1 MKIFIAFVIKF
12 LAIMPRKKKADN
24 KEKSADGKLVIKR
37 YGNRRLYNTETRSY
51 VNYEELAKLIRDG
64 QDVQITDSTTKED
77 VTKAVLIQLILEE
90 EKNKKTILP
99 TEFLFQ
105 LLRVREESMQ
115 DFFKNH
121 LAASFNA
128 YLKTKEEFDNRF
140 RSMLEMATS
149 APQMWEKL
157 IPGAELMREVFT
169 GKKKS
174 SPDDEEVKDEKIR

>member
-1 MKIFIAFVIKF
+1 
-12 LAIMPRKKKADN
+12 MPRKKKQT
-24 KEKSADGKLVIKR
+24 EKAEPNETSDAIVIKR
-37 YGNRRLYNTETRSY
+37 HGNRRLYNTETKSY
-51 VNYEELAKLIRDG
+51 VNYADLAKIVRDG
-64 QDVQITDSTTKED
+64 NDVRVVDSASGED
-77 VTKAVLIQLILEE
+77 VTKAVLIQVILEE
-90 EKNKKTILP
+90 EKKNKTVLP

-105 LLRVREESMQ
+105 LLRSREESMQ

-157 IPGAELMREVFT
+157 IPGAEMMREVLT
-169 GKKKS
+169 GKKKDKS
-174 SPDDEEVKDEKIR
+174 DDEK

>member
-1 MKIFIAFVIKF
+1 MA
-12 LAIMPRKKKADN
+12 KKKKTAED
-24 KEKSADGKLVIKR
+24 SDKLIIKR

-51 VNYEELAKLIRDG
+51 INYQELAKIIRDG
-64 QDVQITDSTTKED
+64 SDVQVIDSTSKED
-77 VTKAVLIQLILEE
+77 VTKAVLIQVILEE

-105 LLRVREESMQ
+105 LLRTREDSVQ

-121 LAASFNA
+121 LSASFNA

-140 RSMLEMATS
+140 RTMLEMATA

-157 IPGAELMREVFT
+157 IPGAEVMKEILT
-169 GKKKS
+169 GKKKE
-174 SPDDEEVKDEKIR
+174 DEEK

>member
-1 MKIFIAFVIKF
+1 
-12 LAIMPRKKKADN
+12 MPRKKKTEENAN
-24 KEKSADGKLVIKR
+24 PEQILIKR
-37 YGNRRLYNTETRSY
+37 HGNRRLYNTATKTY
-51 VNYEELAKLIRDG
+51 VNYEDLARLVRDG
-64 QDVQITDSTTKED
+64 SDIKVVDSASKED
-77 VTKAVLIQLILEE
+77 VTKAVLIQVILEE

-105 LLRVREESMQ
+105 ILRSREESVQ

-140 RSMLEMATS
+140 RTMLEMAVQ

-157 IPGAELMREVFT
+157 IPGAEVMREVFL
-169 GKKKS
+169 GKKK
-174 SPDDEEVKDEKIR
+174 DDEEDK

>member
-1 MKIFIAFVIKF
+1 MAK
-12 LAIMPRKKKADN
+12 KKKAAQNDSG
-24 KEKSADGKLVIKR
+24 ELVVKR

-51 VNYEELAKLIRDG
+51 VNYHQLAELVRDG
-64 QDVQITDSTTKED
+64 ADVRVIDSTTKED
-77 VTKAVLIQLILEE
+77 VTKAVLIQVILEE

-105 LLRVREESMQ
+105 LLRSREESVQ

-140 RSMLEMATS
+140 RSLLEMAVA

-157 IPGAELMREVFT
+157 IPGAEVMREMLT
-169 GKKKS
+169 GKKK
-174 SPDDEEVKDEKIR
+174 EEEEK